1 MKGLRRSS
9 RQGRQQEAE
18 LDITSFMNLMI
29 VLVPVL
35 LMSLVFSQVR
45 ILNLQLPISS
55 GENQTDS
62 PEQKQL
68 ELIIN
73 QDVMVLNYPSGVLL
87 KSFTVEQSSVQQ
99 TAVRQTS
106 DQQTAP
112 HQYDFQGLSQYL
124 QDLKLTFQQKE
135 IEKKDI
141 VLLLGEDID
150 YQTIVTAM
158 DTVRSFKTVVAASV
172 VDAEL
177 FPDISLGD
185 APPVSVNTQLSAVT
199 GG

>member
-1 MKGLRRSS
+1 MRGLRRSS
-9 RQGRQQEAE
+9 RQGQQQEAE

-55 GENQTDS
+55 GENQSDS

-73 QDVMVLNYPSGVLL
+73 HDAMVLNYPSGVLL
-87 KSFTVEQSSVQQ
+87 KSFAVEQSSVQKTAVQQ
-99 TAVRQTS
+99 TSVRQT
-106 DQQTAP
+106 AP
-112 HQYDFQGLSQYL
+112 YQYDFQGLSQYL

-141 VLLLGEDID
+141 VLLLGEDVD

-185 APPVSVNTQLSAVT
+185 APPVAVNSQLSAVT